1 MCYFP
6 IVPSKCKITRKSA
19 LKMISRAQKCPFP
32 KSAPCPF
39 QSWQKHCD
47 NCITLRFLQLGEYVR
62 HYEGIL
68 PDDACRVS
76 VNKCT
81 NHTTSSLFL
90 ENRRRYRS
98 EKGDAKLH
106 LYSHPVPIRQSLKQR
121 QHKITRGPNLRPTG
135 DRSSQINAE
144 KGASVMTLA
153 TGSASYAA
161 RHI

>member
-1 MCYFP
+1 MLLKTI
-6 IVPSKCKITRKSA
+6 IVVNEQFDNINVYNDLYNRH
-19 LKMISRAQKCPFP
+19 I
-32 KSAPCPF
+32 
-39 QSWQKHCD
+39 D
-47 NCITLRFLQLGEYVR
+47 NCITLSFLQLGEYVG
-62 HYEGIL
+62 HYEAIL

-76 VNKCT
+76 VN
-81 NHTTSSLFL
+81 NAQSHTTSSLFL

-121 QHKITRGPNLRPTG
+121 QHKRTRAPNFRATG
-135 DRSSQINAE
+135 DRSSQIHAE